1 MDFGHYNRDTAFGY
15 SENGSGEVDLTIY
28 LGGDN
33 VKDFSIITGGN
44 ADIVRLKQLIMEAQL
59 EKGRISGSELK
70 AQLARNELEN
80 AGIKVWLTPCN
91 EAVFEE
97 TEEAEEPIYSSGVE
111 FIMDACT
118 ISKRLKDDTRIK
130 KISLISYSHYGYDNN
145 YTRGHEETEYILE
158 SMIALVKNKASR
170 VRGDFEMVVENIVK
184 NGQGDSHGSTA
195 DPEERTFEAVY
206 SYHVKSGELCISE
219 LYCDDIRAD
228 FLKCPACEGNISFD
242 ELKAGLKDI
251 KDRGYICPYC
261 KASISAE
268 ILRRSISNGG
278 YLYRKRDL
286 MPVYI
291 SADDIS
297 CVSFLG
303 DGCSEERI
311 EKYLKQA
318 MEEKSQNCVAA
329 LLQYKERHFEKKDFL
344 SDFALSDDWDDDL
357 FGPEDRAKEA
367 KADAF
372 GNDPL
377 SGAAASAFG
386 TSSMSGV
393 NSCITLPDTD
403 DPDMPEVLF
412 GRYKGEP
419 IRWKV
424 ISRIGSEALIITKEC
439 IDSRNFNLK
448 YEKCTWEK
456 SALRQWLNN
465 DFMEEAFSSEERG
478 CILDTPLF
486 NGDNHFSKVPGG
498 NDTSDRVFILNID
511 EAEFYFDDCT
521 MRQARAGK
529 EALSKRAYVAG
540 TGFTAW
546 WLRTPGS
553 DEYHASNVDYY
564 GIANVIGF
572 LVNYTGNC
580 IRPAMWVK
588 LA

>member
-91 EAVFEE
+91 EAVFEK
-97 TEEAEEPIYSSGVE
+97 TEEAEEPIYGSGVE
-111 FIMDACT
+111 FIMDACA

-170 VRGDFEMVVENIVK
+170 VRGDFEMIVENIVK
-184 NGQGDSHGSTA
+184 NGQGDSHGSMA
-195 DPEERTFEAVY
+195 DPEARTFEAVY

-219 LYCDDIRAD
+219 LYCDDIKGD

-303 DGCSEERI
+303 DGCSERC
-311 EKYLKQA
+311 A
-318 MEEKSQNCVAA
+318 PPAA
-329 LLQYKERHFEKKDFL
+329 RC
-344 SDFALSDDWDDDL
+344 
-357 FGPEDRAKEA
+357 RR
-367 KADAF
+367 
-372 GNDPL
+372 
-377 SGAAASAFG
+377 
-386 TSSMSGV
+386 V
-393 NSCITLPDTD
+393 
-403 DPDMPEVLF
+403 
-412 GRYKGEP
+412 
-419 IRWKV
+419 
-424 ISRIGSEALIITKEC
+424 
-439 IDSRNFNLK
+439 
-448 YEKCTWEK
+448 
-456 SALRQWLNN
+456 LNN
-465 DFMEEAFSSEERG
+465 WL
-478 CILDTPLF
+478 ILLELPALGSPL
-486 NGDNHFSKVPGG
+486 
-498 NDTSDRVFILNID
+498 
-511 EAEFYFDDCT
+511 
-521 MRQARAGK
+521 
-529 EALSKRAYVAG
+529 
-540 TGFTAW
+540 
-546 WLRTPGS
+546 
-553 DEYHASNVDYY
+553 
-564 GIANVIGF
+564 
-572 LVNYTGNC
+572 
-580 IRPAMWVK
+580 
-588 LA
+588 